1 MSVSLHNTLSYYS
14 SNFYFDCP
22 FEAIDKI
29 VRDVKTK

>member
-1 MSVSLHNTLSYYS
+1 MSVSLHNALSYYS
-14 SNFYFDCP
+14 SSFYFGCP